1 MLRNNPYE
9 TAFESYLRHQGIG
22 YISVDESR
30 RPLLDSTP
38 IKSLDYIVFS
48 RGGSGLLVDV
58 KGRRFPAGSPRRPRR
73 AWESWCTLD
82 DVAGL
87 ESWSQRFGPG
97 YLGLLVFTYC
107 VAPEIPL
114 TAQTTDLWQWRGDRY
129 LFRAVRADQYR
140 SRMRVRSPRWH
151 TVDLADQ
158 DFRDLVRPLSFFTGE
173 PQTVSA
179 ECPF

>member
-1 MLRNNPYE
+1 MLRTNPYE
-9 TAFESYLRHQGIG
+9 MAFESYLRHQGIG

-38 IKSLDYIVFS
+38 LKSLDYIVFT

-87 ESWSQRFGPG
+87 ESWGIRFGPG

-114 TAQTTDLWQWRGDRY
+114 TPQTCDLWEWRGGRY

-140 SRMRVRSPRWH
+140 SHMRVRSPRWH
-151 TVDLADQ
+151 TVDLPDQ
-158 DFRDLVRPLSFFTGE
+158 DFRDLVRPLSFFTGQ
-173 PQTVSA
+173 PQTVST